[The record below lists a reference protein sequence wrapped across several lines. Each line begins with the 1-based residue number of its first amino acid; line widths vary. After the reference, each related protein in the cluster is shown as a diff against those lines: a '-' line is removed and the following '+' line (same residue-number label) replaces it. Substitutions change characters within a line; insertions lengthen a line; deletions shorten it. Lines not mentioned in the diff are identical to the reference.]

1 MSIRWQSI
9 GNILV
14 SGLAAVLLATVLG
27 AVIQSQYNLA
37 GIAALDVPVP
47 LSTWIAT
54 TLKDIVGFGMLYGLL
69 VAVAF
74 FVALPVAAWLS
85 RRFVDRAPWIFM
97 LAGGAAV
104 AALLLLLKAVLP
116 MTAIAA
122 TRDPSAVVLMALA
135 GVPAGWVYY
144 LLRWRR
150 QELIQSR
157 AGTPSQ

>member
-1 MSIRWQSI
+1 MSGRWQSF

-14 SGLAAVLLATVLG
+14 SGLAAILLATVFG
-27 AVIQSQYNLA
+27 AIIQSQYNLA
-37 GIAALDVPVP
+37 AIAALDVHIP
-47 LSTWIAT
+47 LGTWIAT

-85 RRFVDRAPWIFM
+85 RRFVDRAQWIFM
-97 LAGGAAV
+97 LAGSAAV
-104 AALLLLLKAVLP
+104 AVLLLLLKAALP

-122 TRDPSAVVLMALA
+122 TRDPSTVVLMALA

-144 LLRWRR
+144 LLRWRGKR
-150 QELIQSR
+150 VTPSS
-157 AGTPSQ
+157 AGTPAQ